1 MIFLSRIK
9 ILLHECSIISNG
21 STFVLQSNPIC
32 SKANPEHWRVVNNLI
47 SIFTRRRPF
56 IPDGAELK
64 ELGSM
69 LTTEVVESV
78 LKELKSW
85 RIAQMFFKWASDQC
99 GYRHN
104 CYTYNAMASILSR
117 ARQNASLGVLATDML
132 NSRCYLTPGALGYFI
147 RCLGSQGLVQEAN
160 SLFDGVKRW
169 NLCTVNNYSYN
180 CLLEAISKS
189 SNLELLELRLN
200 EMRDLGLQFDK
211 YALTPILQC
220 YCNAGRFKEAFEVFN
235 WMHQERWV
243 DAHVVSILI
252 VSVSKLGE
260 VDKAFELIEKMEDF
274 KIYLNEKTFSVLIH
288 GFVKEKRVEK
298 ALELVEKMLKLGF
311 IPDIS
316 IYGALISGLCK
327 NQKVEK
333 ALQLFSQM
341 KQFGISPD
349 INILSELLCFVTEES
364 DIIWLLK
371 ERPDDLDTE
380 SILILH
386 NSVLKAFISHGA
398 VDKGYHLLKLMMGDA
413 YSVDIKME
421 NLFFAEEQLVRPN
434 TTSFEIVIDGLC
446 RDHKL
451 DMAVNLLKDMDR
463 VDCQRTVLL
472 YNNVIDYLSNAD
484 RLNECYELLNEMKK
498 KQSELQPTH
507 FTYNS
512 IFRCLCRRGDV
523 SGAVCFLQEF
533 RLNGQEPWIKNYTLL
548 VKNLCDHGRVF
559 EACDFLDKMVQE
571 GFLPDMVAYS
581 AAIDGFL
588 KIKELDKAMQLFREI
603 CGRGYCPDV
612 VAYNILISGLCKKQR
627 LSEAQNLVNEML
639 VKGLVPSVIT
649 YNLLIDGWCKNGD
662 VDQASLYVSM
672 MVEEEREPNVIT
684 YTTLI
689 DGFCNNKRPNEAIKV
704 FTEMEEKN
712 CSPNRIAFMALI
724 NGLCKC
730 NLPYDAL
737 LYLQRMEEKEMVPD
751 AFIYV
756 SLIDTFLYMSNKIA
770 CLEILEKMAANRI
783 FPDSNDKNHLIIK
796 NAVSVLSED
805 SRTRLNVKNLVE
817 LGCIPTYLVSSEVGI
832 LQ

>member
-9 ILLHECSIISNG
+9 ILLHECVISNG
-21 STFVLQSNPIC
+21 STFVLHSKPIF
-32 SKANPEHWRVVNNLI
+32 SKANPEHTRIVNNLI
-47 SIFTRRRPF
+47 SIFTRRPF
-56 IPDGAELK
+56 VPDGQELK

-169 NLCTVNNYSYN
+169 NLCTLNNYSYN

-189 SNLELLELRLN
+189 SNVDLLELRLN
-200 EMRDLGLQFDK
+200 EMRSLGLQFDK

-243 DAHVVSILI
+243 DVHVMSILV

-274 KIYLNEKTFSVLIH
+274 KIHLNEKTFSVLIH

-298 ALELVEKMLKLGF
+298 ALELVKKMLKLGI

-316 IYGALISGLCK
+316 IYGALISGFCK

-349 INILSELLCFVTEES
+349 IKILSELLCFVTEES

-380 SILILH
+380 SILLLH
-386 NSVLKAFISHGA
+386 NSVLKAFISRGS
-398 VDKGYHLLKLMMGDA
+398 VDKAYHLLKMMMGDA

-421 NLFFAEEQLVRPN
+421 NLFVAEELVRPN

-446 RDHKL
+446 RDRNV
-451 DMAVNLLKDMDR
+451 DMALGLLRDMDR
-463 VDCQRTVLL
+463 VDCQRSVLL

-484 RLNECYELLNEMKK
+484 RLNECYELLNEMKQ
-498 KQSELQPTH
+498 KQSSELQPTH

-512 IFRCLCRRGDV
+512 IFRCLCRRADV
-523 SGAVCFLQEF
+523 PGAVHFLQEI
-533 RLNGQEPWIKNYTLL
+533 RVNGHEPWIKNYTLL
-548 VKNLCDHGRVF
+548 VKNLCEHGRVF
-559 EACDFLDKMVQE
+559 EACDFLDKMVQK
-571 GFLPDMVAYS
+571 GFLPDMIAYS

-612 VAYNILISGLCKKQR
+612 VSYNILISGLCKEQR
-627 LSEAQNLVNEML
+627 LSEAQNLLKEML
-639 VKGLVPSVIT
+639 AKGLVPSVVT

-662 VDQASLYVSM
+662 VDQASLYLSM
-672 MVEEEREPNVIT
+672 MVEEEREPNVVT

-689 DGFCNNKRPNEAIKV
+689 DGFCNNKRPNEAVKL

-730 NLPYDAL
+730 NLPHEAL

-756 SLIDTFLYMSNKIA
+756 SLIDTFLCMSNNKIA
-770 CLEILEKMAANRI
+770 CLEILEKMAVNRI
-783 FPDSNDKNHLIIK
+783 FPDSNDKNHLVIK